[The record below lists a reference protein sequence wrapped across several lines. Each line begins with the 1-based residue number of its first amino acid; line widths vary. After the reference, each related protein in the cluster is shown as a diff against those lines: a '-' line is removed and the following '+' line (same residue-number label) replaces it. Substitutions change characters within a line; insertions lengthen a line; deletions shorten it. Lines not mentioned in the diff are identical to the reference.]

1 MSLPK
6 LCLALVAGVLAA
18 LSLGAVAQDWPTRP
32 VKLVVPVPTGGG
44 LDPFARALALKLGD
58 AFKQPFIVENRPGA
72 SGSIGTGFVAK
83 SAPDG
88 YTFIF
93 VFDTHAVNPALMPR
107 MPFDTAKDLAPVT
120 VIGTSPLLIA
130 THPNRPYG
138 SFNEVIHAARMKP
151 ESVSIGSTGNG
162 SLGHLALL
170 QLARDGVK
178 LTHIPYKGGGPL
190 VQDLIG
196 GQIDMGIASV
206 PNMLAHVRNRLIRPL
221 AVTSDK
227 RSPALPEVPTLA
239 ELGISSVR
247 AYTWWG
253 LLAPV
258 GTPASILER
267 MHAGVAHALEL
278 PDLKKMLNETL
289 AMDTLASTPLA
300 TQQFIDKEIA
310 TWAKVVRDNNI
321 KAE

>member
-1 MSLPK
+1 MSLRSF
-6 LCLALVAGVLAA
+6 CLVSMASVLTA
-18 LSLGAVAQDWPTRP
+18 LSLGAVAQEWPTRP

-58 AFKQPFIVENRPGA
+58 TFKQQFIVENRPGA

-83 SAPDG
+83 STADG
-88 YTFIF
+88 YTYGF
-93 VFDTHAVNPALMPR
+93 VFDTHAVNPALMQR
-107 MPFDTAKDLAPVT
+107 MPFDTQKDLAPLT

-130 THPNRPYG
+130 THPNRPFG
-138 SFNEVIHAARMKP
+138 SFAEVVNAARLKP
-151 ESVSIGSTGNG
+151 GSVSIGSTGNG

-170 QLARDGVK
+170 QLARDGVR

-196 GQIDMGIASV
+196 GQIDLGVAGV

-239 ELGISSVR
+239 ELGINGVR

-253 LLAPV
+253 LLAPA

-267 MHAGVAHALEL
+267 MHAAVVHALEL

-300 TQQFIDKEIA
+300 TQQFIEREIA
-310 TWAKVVRDNNI
+310 TWARVVRDNNI